1 MRGKEQIVSLPRILL
16 LPCCV
21 MVAPQI
27 LVLFVWV
34 RILSGQQKNR
44 IQLLDSV
51 FFCIFAAGFG
61 YWLLAI
67 GY

>member
-1 MRGKEQIVSLPRILL
+1 MRGKKKSVFLPRILL

-51 FFCIFAAGFG
+51 FFASLPRNFIP
-61 YWLLAI
+61 
-67 GY
+67 